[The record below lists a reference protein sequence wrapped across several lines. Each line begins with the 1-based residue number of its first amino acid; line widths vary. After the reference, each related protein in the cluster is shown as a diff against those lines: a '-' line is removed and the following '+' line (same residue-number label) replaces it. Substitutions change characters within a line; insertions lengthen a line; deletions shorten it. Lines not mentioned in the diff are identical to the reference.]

1 VDGRVKP
8 GHDKDRVGD
17 ALVIARSVSDEA
29 IHPHAC
35 CTPGMDCFAALAM
48 TDETSAQQKTPANR
62 LLKLSH
68 IAAPQRRISS
78 NRSVLLSG
86 TSWAFA

>member
-8 GHDKDRVGD
+8 GYDKDRVGD

-29 IHPHAC
+29 IQPHAC
-35 CTPGMDCFAALAM
+35 CTSGLDCFATLAM
-48 TDETSAQQKTPANR
+48 KDKTSAQKTPANR

-68 IAAPQRRISS
+68 IAAPQ
-78 NRSVLLSG
+78 
-86 TSWAFA
+86 